1 MNPGNFFSELKR
13 RNVYKVAVAYA
24 VVGWLVIQVATSTFP
39 VLEIPNWATRLVI
52 AVVLL
57 GFPIALVIAWAFEM
71 TPEGMKRTQDV
82 SPDEKIPQWS
92 RRKFAAFILVVVI
105 CAAALLGYQVFRSGA
120 TRSVASNAAA
130 NPEEATARVPQDK
143 SIAVLPFE
151 NLSEDKANAFFAS
164 GIQDEILTRLAKINS
179 LKVISRTSTQQ
190 YQSKPSSVGEIG
202 RQLGVAN
209 ILEGSVQRVGNAV
222 HINVQL
228 IKAGTDAHLWAES
241 YNRKLDDIFA
251 VEGEVATAI
260 ADQLNAKLSG
270 SEKKELAQ
278 KPTDNPV
285 AYEAYLRG
293 VTQMAQ
299 DNLESFDAAANSF
312 EEAVRLDPKFALAW
326 AALCHMHALVYLNNV
341 DMASSRR
348 AAAERAVNEAVRLQ
362 PQLPE
367 VQLAR
372 ATFQYAFLRDFT
384 GARDLLQ
391 QLREIW
397 PGNAEIVQ
405 LMGWIS
411 ARLGE
416 YQKCADY
423 LDQANALNPRDHFLR
438 RNAITIHIAMRDF
451 ATGLRMADD
460 AGQIWPGDANFEGVK
475 AQILQA
481 QGELTRAQSILDPI
495 TTELIKNQSVVV
507 LAYQA
512 KLRRT
517 KHPPAALQEECESAA
532 DKPNFSR
539 GNQAALL
546 IWTDLLDASG
556 DKPRSQALLTR
567 LRSSTESLLKEQP
580 NNWRLIAFRGLA
592 LAGLGERDEALR
604 AAGDAVALTA
614 NDAREHGIAQELKA
628 RLLARSGD
636 KDGAIPLLQHLLEIS
651 YDGAY
656 GPPLTPAL
664 LRLDPDFDSL
674 RDDPRFEKLCQDTPK

>member
-1 MNPGNFFSELKR
+1 MNPRNFFAELKR

-24 VVGWLVIQVATSTFP
+24 VIAWLLIQAASILFPTFEAP
-39 VLEIPNWATRLVI
+39 TWVMKVFV
-52 AVVLL
+52 AVVAA

-71 TPEGMKRTQDV
+71 TPEGMKRTEDI

-92 RRKFAAFILVVVI
+92 ARKFAALVV
-105 CAAALLGYQVFRSGA
+105 ALALLAAGLFIYQVFRAKGPA
-120 TRSVASNAAA
+120 TE
-130 NPEEATARVPQDK
+130 PATAPPTIEQ

-190 YQSKPSSVGEIG
+190 YQSKPPSVGEIG
-202 RQLGVAN
+202 KQLGVAH
-209 ILEGSVQRVGNAV
+209 ILEGSVQKIGNAV

-228 IKAGTDAHLWAES
+228 IKAATDAHLWAES

-251 VEGEVATAI
+251 VEAEVATAI

-270 SEKKELAQ
+270 SEKQELAQ

-299 DNLESFDAAANSF
+299 DNVESFDAAADSF

-326 AALCHMHALVYLNNV
+326 AALCHMQALVYLNNR
-341 DMASSRR
+341 DMSPVRR

-372 ATFQYAFLRDFT
+372 ATYQYAFLRDFK
-384 GARDLLQ
+384 GARELLQ
-391 QLREIW
+391 QLRVIW
-397 PGNAEIVQ
+397 PSNAEIVQ

-416 YQKCADY
+416 YQKSADY
-423 LDQANALNPRDHFLR
+423 LDQANALNPRDHFVR
-438 RNAITIHIAMRDF
+438 RNTIVIRIAMRDF
-451 ATGLRMADD
+451 ATALRIADN
-460 AGQIWPGDANFEGVK
+460 ARQIWPSDAGFEGVK

-481 QGELTRAQSILDPI
+481 QGELTQAQSILDPL
-495 TTELIKNQSVVV
+495 TPQLSKNQFAEVI
-507 LAYQA
+507 AYQA

-517 KHPPAALQEECESAA
+517 KQPPAALQECESAA

-539 GNQAALL
+539 GNLAALS
-546 IWTDLLDASG
+546 IWTDLLETSG

-567 LRSSTESLLKEQP
+567 LRDSTETLLKEQP
-580 NNWRLIAFRGLA
+580 NNWRLVAFRAFA
-592 LAGLGERDEALR
+592 LAGVGERDEALR
-604 AAGDAVALTA
+604 GADEAIALTT
-614 NDAREHGIAQELKA
+614 NDAREHGIALEIKA
-628 RLLARSGD
+628 RLLARFGD

-664 LRLDPDFDSL
+664 LRLDSDFDSL
-674 RDDPRFEKLCQDTPK
+674 RGDPRFEKLCQDKQP

>member
-1 MNPGNFFSELKR
+1 MNPRNFFAELKR

-24 VVGWLVIQVATSTFP
+24 VVGWLVMQIAATIVPALHLPDAITSAVV
-39 VLEIPNWATRLVI
+39 VL
-52 AVVLL
+52 VLL
-57 GFPIALVIAWAFEM
+57 GFPIALVISWAFEM
-71 TPEGMKRTQDV
+71 TPEGMKRTEDV
-82 SPDEKIPQWS
+82 SPNEKLPQWS
-92 RRKFAAFILVVVI
+92 RRKFVALIVVL
-105 CAAALLGYQVFRSGA
+105 ALLAAGLFIYQVFRGKGP
-120 TRSVASNAAA
+120 AAE
-130 NPEEATARVPQDK
+130 PATAAPTVEQ

-190 YQSKPSSVGEIG
+190 YQSKPASVGEIG
-202 RQLGVAN
+202 KQLGVAH
-209 ILEGSVQRVGNAV
+209 ILEGSVQKIGNAV

-228 IKAGTDAHLWAES
+228 IKAATDAHLWAES

-251 VEGEVATAI
+251 VEAEVATAI

-270 SEKKELAQ
+270 SEKQELAQ

-299 DNLESFDAAANSF
+299 DNVESFDAAADSF

-326 AALCHMHALVYLNNV
+326 AALCHMQALVYLNNR
-341 DMASSRR
+341 DMSPVRR
-348 AAAERAVNEAVRLQ
+348 AAAERSVNEAVRLQ

-372 ATFQYAFLRDFT
+372 ATYQYAFLRDFK
-384 GARDLLQ
+384 GARELLQ
-391 QLREIW
+391 QLRVIW
-397 PGNAEIVQ
+397 PSNAEIVQ

-416 YQKCADY
+416 YQKSADY
-423 LDQANALNPRDHFLR
+423 LDQANALNPRDHFVR
-438 RNAITIHIAMRDF
+438 RNTIVIHIAMRDF
-451 ATGLRMADD
+451 ATALRIADN
-460 AGQIWPGDANFEGVK
+460 ARQIWPSDAGFEGVK

-481 QGELTRAQSILDPI
+481 QGELTQAQSILDPL
-495 TTELIKNQSVVV
+495 TPQLIKNQFAEVI
-507 LAYQA
+507 AYQA

-517 KHPPAALQEECESAA
+517 KQPPAALQECESAA

-539 GNQAALL
+539 ANLAALS
-546 IWTDLLDASG
+546 IWTDLLETSG

-567 LRSSTESLLKEQP
+567 LRDSTETLLKEQP
-580 NNWRLIAFRGLA
+580 NNWRLVAFRAFA
-592 LAGLGERDEALR
+592 LAGVGERDEALR
-604 AAGDAVALTA
+604 GADEAVALTT
-614 NDAREHGIAQELKA
+614 NDAREHGIALEIKA
-628 RLLARSGD
+628 RLLARFGD

-664 LRLDPDFDSL
+664 LRLDSDFDAL
-674 RDDPRFEKLCQDTPK
+674 RGNPRFEKLCQDKEP